1 VKPENNREVAC
12 ENHESAAGAMLMN
25 ESLTHALYAA
35 LEHRLDVVTPAITA
49 RIRAEVPGYAE
60 LPYEAHEADV
70 DRQIRNVVGGLVANA
85 TPGTGAIDHARGVG
99 RRRAAA
105 GMALPDVVEAYHIAY
120 REIWSEVLADA
131 HRAGA
136 EVREALT
143 AEVGLLWLWFHRLSA
158 AVAEAHAAEAR
169 ERHSSELALHRDLVD
184 QLLDRAPHDDAVA
197 AELGYDIDRPFM
209 IARVDRVSIR
219 DAELISAT
227 FAQQGERALCVH
239 SDGRGIV
246 IAQDVSVARLAR
258 VVRAVRP
265 EAFIGVGL
273 PRLGMQG
280 AAVALVDATDAL
292 RRAGPKQ
299 PLVEYAEDWLM
310 SSLSAV
316 APRFE
321 VLLEPGRR
329 AAREHPHL
337 AEAVRAYAASRYSV
351 SGCART
357 LHIHANS
364 ARYRLDRW
372 KAVTGWDVETFPGLA
387 ASLVALD
394 LPSR

>member
-1 VKPENNREVAC
+1 
-12 ENHESAAGAMLMN
+12 MN
-25 ESLTHALYAA
+25 ESVTHALYAA

-85 TPGTGAIDHARGVG
+85 TPSPSAIDHARGVG

-158 AVAEAHAAEAR
+158 AVAEAHAAESR
-169 ERHSSELALHRDLVD
+169 ERHSSELAMRRDLVD

-197 AELGYDIDRPFM
+197 AQLGYDIDRPFM
-209 IARVDRVSIR
+209 IACVERVSIR

-227 FAQQGERALCVH
+227 FAQQGQQALCVQ

-258 VVRAVRP
+258 VVRAVRAVRP

-273 PRLGMQG
+273 RRLGMQG

-310 SSLSAV
+310 SSLAAV

-321 VLLEPGRR
+321 VLLEAGRR

-357 LHIHANS
+357 LHIHPNS

-372 KAVTGWDVETFPGLA
+372 KAVTGWDVETFAGLA
-387 ASLVALD
+387 TSMVALD